1 MSIEGDGIPERTRQR
16 GGLRWGR
23 SARESRV
30 ALGGIIIFMAGNLEA
45 DRSTV
50 LRTLRSLEPELR
62 AQGVRH
68 VSVFGSVARGE
79 ETPASDID
87 LALDLAPGA
96 APTGFQF
103 VTYVERLKVRLAS
116 VLSRNVDVVILPA
129 RRRELQDA
137 LSREAI
143 AAF

>member
-1 MSIEGDGIPERTRQR
+1 M
-16 GGLRWGR
+16 
-23 SARESRV
+23 